1 MRKNPRYPSVI
12 NADGQAPLARLRAAV
27 EGKKVQGNR
36 IPPDRAAEGVASLW
50 SESLLA
56 SERGAGFEFYKNALA
71 SWLTNKKPTTK
82 RSYIG
87 TLVYFFDFVSRRR
100 AEGGGNLRLIAPHQ
114 LRQDDVDA
122 YVEHLRRPEKSPE
135 ELTDPDE
142 RLVFEWMFNELSSKQ
157 DIMSSDAI
165 AAMRSEGIDVSFSK
179 YEPQKGFAASPAKEY
194 SSFDYIIASL
204 CRKRLLVRIIP
215 KVEVPGKGGA
225 GRPARLMVKSESGVN
240 EYKIRLT
247 TGKQGN
253 SVSTQIQRLAAL
265 SSFWQHMLSSNKLGM
280 SRKPS
285 ALEPID
291 PWKEP
296 AAVLTRGKPSDQLL
310 KTARK
315 MSEVDLKKALA
326 KLAKDVLDQPG
337 GLVTLKNVLAARD
350 ELAIYFFVST
360 ALRRSEGM
368 MARAENATRSAE
380 TVAVDPTSS
389 LLLLSGVQKKG
400 RAQKESVFIPDMVLK
415 LRSRL
420 FDLMQ
425 KFVQDS
431 PAFLERAIE
440 EMEQETYDRA
450 KRRRI
455 HFDKTFA
462 KALKHRDRGPIVPAL
477 GRWGNAMGKAQQKAL
492 DTSTQTPDEDY
503 SQVAMDGRSLLAR
516 MQQLSDKEERKIKYH
531 PHALRHLSVMLSEGV
546 GDNAALAQ
554 AIAGHRSATTTDV
567 YRDMVSL
574 NAMAV
579 LKVSAKVSDM
589 MQEAY
594 GQVPPQRRD
603 GEGAVSIPKEEA
615 KPLEVEI
622 RPAEPK
628 PEPKPETSKED
639 SKVADLAKAKAER
652 ERIIREYNK
661 DFDRAAKASAEAMAA
676 AADMAPRPPME
687 TFMPASTPPVPKPET
702 ISAFTSGEDKKK
714 RKSYKAVI
722 NGISPRR
729 WFLDATHYQGKFSD
743 AWREPIFLTVEQYKG
758 YISESMIPDGH
769 VVSWFEQDVPW
780 ISRAMVVSG
789 PRTGLPYRI
798 AANRKD
804 EADVSFSEEELG
816 LTEAS
821 RMKKNPRKK
830 SKGDFRLV
838 YLPVLDLSNPGW
850 NREMMDRVNAL
861 YEDKRKSDPPA
872 AKSMV
877 RWMSAIL
884 TSSRQVEE
892 AGKATWVPEDHDF
905 VVEGKDTMSLVES
918 SRVSDGNPVFR
929 RHLAAEM
936 VDFLENVGS
945 TYYGAMGKMVR
956 FGDASKAESKADEAI
971 MVALDDVEDFQDMK
985 VGTFLRKYKLPL
997 WITAT
1002 DDPLGDEMHGL
1013 PPDEMKQLKSLL
1025 NSYMDQGTAIVS
1037 FTAEASSLADF
1048 WDIIRPFSSTEAR
1061 TIDIR
1066 QGSKP
1071 FFLQDDLD
1079 RFIAVHQVDPIVCCR
1094 RFLRNLWE
1102 IHKAGKSHFLARDKT
1117 KIKKDQID
1125 QIWGLMW
1132 SWVLPSSEISS
1143 DIVAAAGGQPSNVT
1157 MAKVFER
1164 LTDTM
1169 SYESL
1174 FLSVKDTMERFMSMA
1189 VDAIKRSESMTLREK
1204 RSTLEDFDD
1213 FVRESAEQILLQH
1226 FRSPSEEE
1234 SVRRN
1239 ISKAISALYE
1249 ERFGKESHPDVREFR
1264 DFMASEVKEVR
1275 PKYARIFKTEASAMS
1290 MFAARLMFE
1299 SSSQIMAILAGGM
1312 GEQYMDMKDEDKGV
1326 FEPGKG
1332 GEGIRTTAEHV
1343 EFERESL
1350 GAEEDE
1356 LQSMISETKSLARE
1370 AVILNIDEDVSAE
1383 LASYVVKPSIRDA
1396 GQRKAL
1402 AMGFLKELRPRYEV
1416 LKARVA
1422 LTKFASANP
1431 ESFAEALDVLD
1442 SYRPGK
1448 TDTLEGYKSFVK
1460 KADDVM
1466 GAVRRGGRRTP
1477 KMKPNKDL
1485 LLGDLGPIKTG
1496 PGIFPALRL
1505 LRGIRLSIPIV
1516 LFFLHAQPK
1525 EAGRRR

>member
-1 MRKNPRYPSVI
+1 
-12 NADGQAPLARLRAAV
+12 
-27 EGKKVQGNR
+27 
-36 IPPDRAAEGVASLW
+36 VASLW

-71 SWLTNKKPTTK
+71 SWLTNKKSTTR

-100 AEGGGNLRLIAPHQ
+100 SEGGAQLRLIAPHQ

-142 RLVFEWMFNELSSKQ
+142 RLVFEWMFHELSSRP
-157 DIMSSDAI
+157 DIMSSAAI
-165 AAMRSEGIDVSFSK
+165 DAMRKEGIDVSFK
-179 YEPQKGFAASPAKEY
+179 DYEPQRGFSAAPAKEY

-204 CRKRLLVRIIP
+204 CRKRLLSRIIP
-215 KVEVPGKGGA
+215 KADAPGKGKEGK
-225 GRPARLMVKSESGVN
+225 PSRLMLKSESSVN
-240 EYKIRLT
+240 EYRILLASSKPS
-247 TGKQGN
+247 N
-253 SVSTQIQRLAAL
+253 SVSTQVQRLAAL

-296 AAVLTRGKPSDQLL
+296 AAVLTRGKPSDQML

-315 MSEVDLKKALA
+315 MSEGDLKKALA

-337 GLVTLKNVLAARD
+337 GLVTIKNVLAARD
-350 ELAIYFFVST
+350 ELAIYFFVCT

-368 MARAENATRSAE
+368 MARAENATRAAE
-380 TVAVDPTSS
+380 AIAVDPTGS
-389 LLLLSGVQKKG
+389 LLLLSGIQKKG
-400 RAQKESVFIPDMVLK
+400 RRQQESVFVPDMVLK

-420 FDLMQ
+420 FDLME
-425 KFVQDS
+425 KFIQDS
-431 PAFLERAIE
+431 PAFLERAHS
-440 EMEQETYDRA
+440 EMEQEMFDRA
-450 KRRRI
+450 KRRRV
-455 HFDKTFA
+455 HFNKTFE
-462 KALKHRDRGPIVPAL
+462 KALRHRDRGPIVPAL
-477 GRWGNAMGKAQQKAL
+477 GRWGNAMGKAQQKAIE
-492 DTSTQTPDEDY
+492 TSVQTPDEDY

-554 AIAGHRSATTTDV
+554 AIAGHRSAATTDV

-579 LKVSAKVSDM
+579 LKVSARVSDM

-603 GEGAVSIPKEEA
+603 GEGVVSVPQEETKPVEVEVQPAEA
-615 KPLEVEI
+615 KP
-622 RPAEPK
+622 EP
-628 PEPKPETSKED
+628 PKED
-639 SKVADLAKAKAER
+639 TKLADLAKAKAER

-661 DFDRAAKASAEAMAA
+661 DFDRAARASAEAMAA

-687 TFMPASTPPVPKPET
+687 TFMPVTTPPVAKPAT

-714 RKSYKAVI
+714 RKSYKLVL
-722 NGISPRR
+722 NGIKPAR

-743 AWREPIFLTVEQYKG
+743 AWREPIFLNVEQYKG
-758 YISESMIPDGH
+758 YISEGMIPDGH
-769 VVSWFEQDVPW
+769 VLSWFEQDVPW

-804 EADVSFSEEELG
+804 EADVTFSEDELG

-821 RMKKNPRKK
+821 RMKRNPRKA

-838 YLPVLDLSNPGW
+838 YLPVLDLSNTAW
-850 NREMMDRVNAL
+850 NRGMMERVTAL
-861 YEDKRKSDPPA
+861 YEDKRRTDPSA
-872 AKSMV
+872 AKSMT
-877 RWMSAIL
+877 RWMSAIM
-884 TSSRQVEE
+884 TSSRQVEA
-892 AGKATWVPEDHDF
+892 AGKAVWVPEDHSF
-905 VVEGKDTMSLVES
+905 LVEGKDTMSLVEA
-918 SRVSDGNPVFR
+918 SRVSEGNPVFR
-929 RHLAAEM
+929 RHLASEVA
-936 VDFLENVGS
+936 DFLENVGS
-945 TYYGAMGKMVR
+945 TYYGSIGKMIR
-956 FGDASKAESKADEAI
+956 FNDANKAESKADEAI
-971 MVALDDVEDFQDMK
+971 MATLDDVDDFQNMK
-985 VGTFLRKYKLPL
+985 VGNFLRKYKLPL

-1013 PPDEMKQLKSLL
+1013 SPEEMKQLKSLL

-1048 WDIIRPFSSTEAR
+1048 WDIIRPFASTEAR

-1079 RFIAVHQVDPIVCCR
+1079 KFIAVHQVDPIVCCR
-1094 RFLRNLWE
+1094 RFIRNLWE

-1117 KIKKDQID
+1117 TVKKDQID
-1125 QIWGLMW
+1125 QIWGLLW
-1132 SWVLPSSEISS
+1132 SWVLPSSEVSS
-1143 DIVAAAGGQPSNVT
+1143 QMVSSAGQAPSNVT
-1157 MAKVFER
+1157 MSKVFER

-1169 SYESL
+1169 SFESL
-1174 FLSVKDTMERFMSMA
+1174 FVSVKDVMERFLGMA
-1189 VDAIKRSESMTLREK
+1189 EEAVKKSPSMTIREK
-1204 RSTLEDFDD
+1204 RSSLEDFDS
-1213 FVRESAEQILLQH
+1213 FVSDCAKMIVEQHGKSFSDPQAMSESMA
-1226 FRSPSEEE
+1226 R
-1234 SVRRN
+1234 
-1239 ISKAISALYE
+1239 AISTAFQG
-1249 ERFGKESHPDVREFR
+1249 RFDADESLRKEAKEGFSAATVGDVIE
-1264 DFMASEVKEVR
+1264 
-1275 PKYARIFKTEASAMS
+1275 KYAKIFKDSASSMS
-1290 MFAARLMFE
+1290 VFAARLMLE
-1299 SSSQIMAILAGGM
+1299 SSSQLRRIVTGGM
-1312 GEQYMDMKDEDKGV
+1312 GEEYMDLSEGEKGV
-1326 FEPGKG
+1326 FNEREAG
-1332 GEGIRTTAEHV
+1332 GSVRTTAEQGSFSKEV
-1343 EFERESL
+1343 VR
-1350 GAEEDE
+1350 GDEDD
-1356 LQSMISETKSLARE
+1356 LQSMVADSKALARE
-1370 AVILNIDEDVSAE
+1370 AIVLNIDEDLSAE
-1383 LASYVVKPSIRDA
+1383 LASYVVKSSVKDA

-1402 AMGFLKELRPRYEV
+1402 AMGFMKELRPRYEV

-1422 LTKFASANP
+1422 LTKFAAANP
-1431 ESFAEALDVLD
+1431 DSFADVSDVLE

-1448 TDTLEGYKSFVK
+1448 TDTPEGYKSFVK
-1460 KADDVM
+1460 KADEVM
-1466 GAVRRGGRRTP
+1466 GAVRRGGKRTP
-1477 KMKPNKDL
+1477 KMKPNKGPDL
-1485 LLGDLGPIKTG
+1485 DEKLLGKMLFLDSESARVG
-1496 PGIFPALRL
+1496 PGIFPSLGL
-1505 LRGIRLSIPIV
+1505 LRGIRLSIPTV
-1516 LFFLHAQPK
+1516 LFFIHAQPK